1 MVTLFQKKTM
11 HIDICYLF
19 LTGEIL
25 SIVGTVCNSSSK
37 ETKAKFSLQKRVVF
51 TAYASHNTSD
61 QSLCKMVGN
70 TIKEN
75 SKEPISCQMK
85 IPDDVIPTLRNC
97 EIISVEYYLKVRII
111 MMLKHF
117 NESTTANKIQSTVL
131 KMYSTDNS
139 SVYLSNNDFIIV
151 A

>member
-1 MVTLFQKKTM
+1 MVTLKNI
-11 HIDICYLF
+11 HVDICFLF

-37 ETKAKFSLQKRVVF
+37 ETKTKFSLQKRVVF
-51 TAYASHNTSD
+51 TAHASHNISD

-85 IPDDVIPTLRNC
+85 IPDDVTPTLCNC

-111 MMLKHF
+111 MM
-117 NESTTANKIQSTVL
+117 
-131 KMYSTDNS
+131 
-139 SVYLSNNDFIIV
+139 
-151 A
+151 